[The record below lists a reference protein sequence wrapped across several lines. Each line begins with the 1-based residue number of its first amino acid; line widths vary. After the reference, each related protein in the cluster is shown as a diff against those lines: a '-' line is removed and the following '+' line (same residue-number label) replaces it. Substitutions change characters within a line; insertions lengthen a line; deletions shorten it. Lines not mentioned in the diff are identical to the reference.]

1 VLKRI
6 KKKLETQ
13 AIASLIII
21 PMVFFVIAFLALACY
36 LSLRETLSPALSALV
51 TAAAGIVVIA
61 IVQVL
66 ARFSYRRATIRRRA
80 PHPPEPELEFEKLL
94 LEHADPVLAKW
105 IGDNPDKAAI
115 TTLLLGVAAGYSEA
129 VRQALLDM
137 YIRYSEAEIQRRNAS
152 EED

>member
-1 VLKRI
+1 MLKRF

-13 AIASLIII
+13 AVASVIII
-21 PMVFFVIAFLALACY
+21 PMIFFVIAFLALACY
-36 LSLRETLSPALSALV
+36 LSLRETLSPPLAALV

-66 ARFSYRRATIRRRA
+66 ARFSYRRSTIRRA
-80 PHPPEPELEFEKLL
+80 PQRTSEPEQDFEKLL

-129 VRQALLDM
+129 VRQALMDM
-137 YIRYSEAEIQRRNAS
+137 YIRYSEAETQRRNDN
-152 EED
+152 EEN